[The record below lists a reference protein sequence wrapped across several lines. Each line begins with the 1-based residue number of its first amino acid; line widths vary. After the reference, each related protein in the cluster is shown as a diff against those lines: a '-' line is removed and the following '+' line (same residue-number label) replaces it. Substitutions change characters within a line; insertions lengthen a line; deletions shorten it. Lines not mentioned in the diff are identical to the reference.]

1 MAPSDDDAAN
11 DDAADVAIVELAPIP
26 DVAAD
31 GVHAGGQH
39 GVDADAT
46 DEKAEHPEG
55 SGAKS
60 TMVGAAVDDA
70 AATDGALT
78 GALVPPHDAAASPD
92 KEKAEESAAAATDST
107 DVAKNTGALQGD
119 AAAATDVT
127 AENTPKGSG
136 TKSNTD
142 GALVPPPHNAAASP
156 DKEKA
161 EDPEGSGAKSTMVG
175 AAVDDAAAKD
185 GALTGALVPPH
196 DAAASPDK
204 EKAEESAAAATAG
217 TDVAKDAGALQRDAA
232 AATDVT
238 AENTPKGSG
247 TKSNTDGALV
257 PPPHD
262 AAASPDKEKAEES
275 AAAATDSTDV
285 AKDAGALPPPHDA
298 VASPDDEAEES
309 VPSARTPRT
318 RYSDS
323 SDDSIYNVIDNRGI
337 PTAINAIQDQILSP
351 MGSPSKKQTCI
362 VKAKSIPVHPVVL
375 GLMLPRL
382 PDGRIVCI
390 NTNHNDPKANL
401 IGEITNRLLGNPTNA
416 CIENHKNG
424 DITADQLIA
433 HAFIGEK
440 DALTTEVSVQQVNT
454 K

>member
-11 DDAADVAIVELAPIP
+11 DDAADVAIVELAPNP

-46 DEKAEHPEG
+46 DEKAEDPEG

-70 AATDGALT
+70 AAT
-78 GALVPPHDAAASPD
+78 
-92 KEKAEESAAAATDST
+92 
-107 DVAKNTGALQGD
+107 
-119 AAAATDVT
+119 
-127 AENTPKGSG
+127 
-136 TKSNTD
+136 
-142 GALVPPPHNAAASP
+142 
-156 DKEKA
+156 
-161 EDPEGSGAKSTMVG
+161 
-175 AAVDDAAAKD
+175 D

-257 PPPHD
+257 PPPH

-275 AAAATDSTDV
+275 AAAATDVTDV
-285 AKDAGALPPPHDA
+285 AKDAGTLPPPHDA
-298 VASPDDEAEES
+298 VASPDDGAEES

-318 RYSDS
+318 SYSDS

-382 PDGRIVCI
+382 PDGRIVSI

>member
-11 DDAADVAIVELAPIP
+11 DDAADVAIVELAPNP

-92 KEKAEESAAAATDST
+92 KEKAEESAAAATD
-107 DVAKNTGALQGD
+107 V
-119 AAAATDVT
+119 
-127 AENTPKGSG
+127 
-136 TKSNTD
+136 
-142 GALVPPPHNAAASP
+142 
-156 DKEKA
+156 
-161 EDPEGSGAKSTMVG
+161 
-175 AAVDDAAAKD
+175 
-185 GALTGALVPPH
+185 
-196 DAAASPDK
+196 
-204 EKAEESAAAATAG
+204 
-217 TDVAKDAGALQRDAA
+217 TDVAKDAG
-232 AATDVT
+232 T
-238 AENTPKGSG
+238 
-247 TKSNTDGALV
+247 
-257 PPPHD
+257 
-262 AAASPDKEKAEES
+262 
-275 AAAATDSTDV
+275 
-285 AKDAGALPPPHDA
+285 LPPPHDA
-298 VASPDDEAEES
+298 VASPDDGAEES

-323 SDDSIYNVIDNRGI
+323 SDDSICNVIDNRGI

-382 PDGRIVCI
+382 PDGRIVSI

>member
-11 DDAADVAIVELAPIP
+11 DDAADVAIVELAPNP

-60 TMVGAAVDDA
+60 TMVGAHAPQPHDA

-78 GALVPPHDAAASPD
+78 
-92 KEKAEESAAAATDST
+92 
-107 DVAKNTGALQGD
+107 
-119 AAAATDVT
+119 
-127 AENTPKGSG
+127 
-136 TKSNTD
+136 
-142 GALVPPPHNAAASP
+142 
-156 DKEKA
+156 
-161 EDPEGSGAKSTMVG
+161 
-175 AAVDDAAAKD
+175 
-185 GALTGALVPPH
+185 
-196 DAAASPDK
+196 
-204 EKAEESAAAATAG
+204 
-217 TDVAKDAGALQRDAA
+217 
-232 AATDVT
+232 
-238 AENTPKGSG
+238 
-247 TKSNTDGALV
+247 GALV

-285 AKDAGALPPPHDA
+285 AKDAGTLPPPHDA
-298 VASPDDEAEES
+298 VSSPDDGAEES

-318 RYSDS
+318 SYSDS

-382 PDGRIVCI
+382 PDGRIVSI

>member
-46 DEKAEHPEG
+46 DEKAEDPEG

-60 TMVGAAVDDA
+60 TMVGALAPQPHDA

-142 GALVPPPHNAAASP
+142 GALVPPPH
-156 DKEKA
+156 
-161 EDPEGSGAKSTMVG
+161 
-175 AAVDDAAAKD
+175 
-185 GALTGALVPPH
+185 
-196 DAAASPDK
+196 
-204 EKAEESAAAATAG
+204 
-217 TDVAKDAGALQRDAA
+217 
-232 AATDVT
+232 
-238 AENTPKGSG
+238 
-247 TKSNTDGALV
+247 
-257 PPPHD
+257 D

-275 AAAATDSTDV
+275 AAAATDGTDV

-309 VPSARTPRT
+309 VPSART

-323 SDDSIYNVIDNRGI
+323 SDDSINNVIDNRGI

-382 PDGRIVCI
+382 LDGRIVSI

>member
-11 DDAADVAIVELAPIP
+11 DDAADVAIVELAPNP

-92 KEKAEESAAAATDST
+92 KEK
-107 DVAKNTGALQGD
+107 
-119 AAAATDVT
+119 
-127 AENTPKGSG
+127 
-136 TKSNTD
+136 
-142 GALVPPPHNAAASP
+142 
-156 DKEKA
+156 
-161 EDPEGSGAKSTMVG
+161 
-175 AAVDDAAAKD
+175 
-185 GALTGALVPPH
+185 
-196 DAAASPDK
+196 
-204 EKAEESAAAATAG
+204 KAEESAAAATAG

-257 PPPHD
+257 PPPHNAAASPDKEKAEDPESSGAKSSMVGAAVDDAAATDGALTGALVPPHD

-275 AAAATDSTDV
+275 AAAATDGTAENTPKGSGTKSNTDGALVPPPHAAASPDKEKAEESAAAATDVTDV
-285 AKDAGALPPPHDA
+285 AKDAGTLPPPHDA
-298 VASPDDEAEES
+298 VSSPDDGAEES

-323 SDDSIYNVIDNRGI
+323 SDDSICNVIDNRGI

-382 PDGRIVCI
+382 PDGRIVSI

>member
-46 DEKAEHPEG
+46 DEKAEDPEG

-60 TMVGAAVDDA
+60 TMVGALAPQPHDAAASRDDEKAEDPEGSGAKSSMVGALAPQPHDA

-107 DVAKNTGALQGD
+107 DVAK
-119 AAAATDVT
+119 
-127 AENTPKGSG
+127 
-136 TKSNTD
+136 
-142 GALVPPPHNAAASP
+142 
-156 DKEKA
+156 
-161 EDPEGSGAKSTMVG
+161 
-175 AAVDDAAAKD
+175 
-185 GALTGALVPPH
+185 
-196 DAAASPDK
+196 
-204 EKAEESAAAATAG
+204 
-217 TDVAKDAGALQRDAA
+217 DAGALQGDAA

-323 SDDSIYNVIDNRGI
+323 SDDSIYNVIDNREI

>member
-46 DEKAEHPEG
+46 DEKAEDPEG

-60 TMVGAAVDDA
+60 TMVGALAPQPHDAAASRDDEKAEDPEGSGAKSSMVGALAPQPHDA

-78 GALVPPHDAAASPD
+78 GALV
-92 KEKAEESAAAATDST
+92 
-107 DVAKNTGALQGD
+107 
-119 AAAATDVT
+119 
-127 AENTPKGSG
+127 
-136 TKSNTD
+136 
-142 GALVPPPHNAAASP
+142 
-156 DKEKA
+156 
-161 EDPEGSGAKSTMVG
+161 
-175 AAVDDAAAKD
+175 
-185 GALTGALVPPH
+185 
-196 DAAASPDK
+196 
-204 EKAEESAAAATAG
+204 
-217 TDVAKDAGALQRDAA
+217 
-232 AATDVT
+232 
-238 AENTPKGSG
+238 
-247 TKSNTDGALV
+247 
-257 PPPHD
+257 PPHD

-382 PDGRIVCI
+382 PDGRIVSI